1 MGIIS
6 KKCEKSYRER
16 KRHEMQ
22 HYLDIQKG
30 LRESMVNIQKT
41 LNNIDNWDE
50 LLNLKEESLEDK
62 QLMKSKTIKTNC
74 YNCLCLFEL
83 IGIIFCIIH
92 LIGVQ
97 ASIIILNSL
106 FSEIVEE
113 FKLWL
118 NNTPREYNF
127 YKRLEIN
134 SYRELPEIDVAMITS
149 SVGITLLKSYGF
161 YCINI
166 TFQFISSLGF
176 FLIFLLFDFHKD
188 DKLSNNYTPL
198 ELLVLILS
206 YIALSFTVGC
216 FSTIAVKEY
225 LHFCSKVFC
234 KCEFENE
241 ETTIFY
247 IFSGISG
254 IIIIAINRK
263 IFVSFTDETSKWILM
278 SMSIICFSSFLLSL
292 ILHYLYLIPIKN
304 KKKKRKS

>member
-1 MGIIS
+1 MCIIS

-74 YNCLCLFEL
+74 YNCLCWFEL

-134 SYRELPEIDVAMITS
+134 SYRELPEIDVAMISS
-149 SVGITLLKSYGF
+149 SVGIIFLKNYGF
-161 YCINI
+161 YCSNI

-206 YIALSFTVGC
+206 YIAFSFTVGC
-216 FSTIAVKEY
+216 FSTIAIKEY
-225 LHFCSKVFC
+225 LHYCSKFLC
-234 KCEFENE
+234 KDCCENE
-241 ETTIFY
+241 DKIVFY
-247 IFSGISG
+247 FFSGISG
-254 IIIIAINRK
+254 LIIIAINRK
-263 IFVSFTDETSKWILM
+263 IFISFKDETSKWILM
-278 SMSIICFSSFLLSL
+278 SIAIICFCSFLVSL
-292 ILHYLYLIPIKN
+292 ILHYLYLIPIID
-304 KKKKRKS
+304 KKK